1 MSFLQDTVPG
11 GRGEAVS
18 TAVMS
23 PQAATDGVMTEGV
36 RPGEVLPCC
45 GVPVSADGPQQKRRL
60 GMAGSLIHKRA
71 GGSARECACPWDFL
85 AFLFLEGMK

>member
-11 GRGEAVS
+11 ERGEAVS

-45 GVPVSADGPQQKRRL
+45 GVPVSADGP
-60 GMAGSLIHKRA
+60 
-71 GGSARECACPWDFL
+71 
-85 AFLFLEGMK
+85 